1 MESKLDNNTATLILS
16 CRDQKGLVARI
27 SQFIFQRGGNI
38 VDLDEHVDNEEK
50 MFFIRVEWDLNELNV
65 SCSQFENEFQKL
77 AEEINAKW
85 EIKYSY
91 NKHKLAIF
99 VSKYDHC
106 LQEILWR
113 YKNNELDAEI
123 LLIISNHT
131 NLEYIAKRYEIPFY
145 HFPITKENKQEQEL
159 KELELL
165 EAHKIDTI
173 VLARYMQILSPIF
186 IEKYPNKIINIHH
199 SFLPAFVGAEP
210 YKKAF
215 ERGVK
220 LIGATSH
227 YVTEELDEGPII
239 EQDVIRITHKD
250 SLKDLI
256 RKGKV
261 LERLVLARALNLH
274 VNNRVLNYGKKTIIF
289 Q

>member
-1 MESKLDNNTATLILS
+1 MENNTATLILS
-16 CRDQKGLVARI
+16 CTDQKGLVARI

-50 MFFIRVEWDLNELNV
+50 MFFIRVEWDLSELNV
-65 SCSQFENEFQKL
+65 TYEQFENEFQKL
-77 AEEINAKW
+77 ADEIGAKW
-85 EIKYSY
+85 EIKYSF

-113 YKNNELDAEI
+113 YNNKELDAEI

-131 NLEYIAKRYEIPFY
+131 NLEGIAKRYEIPFY
-145 HFPITKENKQEQEL
+145 YFPITKENKREQEL
-159 KELELL
+159 KEIELL
-165 EAHKIDTI
+165 EAYKVDTI

-186 IEKYPNKIINIHH
+186 IEKYPNNIINIHH

-210 YKKAF
+210 YKKAY

-256 RKGKV
+256 RKGKD

-274 VNNRVLNYGKKTIIF
+274 VNNRVLKYGKKTIIF

>member
-1 MESKLDNNTATLILS
+1 MNDTATLILS
-16 CRDQKGLVARI
+16 CKDQKGLVARI

-38 VDLDEHVDNEEK
+38 VDLDEHVDIEDK
-50 MFFIRVEWDLNELNV
+50 MFFIRVEWDLSEMNISPEK
-65 SCSQFENEFQKL
+65 FEEEFDSL
-77 AEEINAKW
+77 AKEIDAKW

-106 LQEILWR
+106 LQELLWR
-113 YKNNELDAEI
+113 YKNKELNAEI

-131 NLEYIAKRYEIPFY
+131 TLEEIAKSYNIPFY
-145 HFPITKENKQEQEL
+145 YFPITKENKHEQEL
-159 KELELL
+159 KEIELL
-165 EAHKIDTI
+165 ESYKIDTI

-186 IEKYPNKIINIHH
+186 IEKYPNQIINIHH
-199 SFLPAFVGAEP
+199 SFLPAFIGANP
-210 YKKAF
+210 YKKAY

-250 SLKDLI
+250 SLNDLI
-256 RKGKV
+256 RKGKD
-261 LERLVLARALNLH
+261 LERLVLARAVNLH
-274 VNNRVLNYGKKTIIF
+274 VNNRVLKYGKKTIIF